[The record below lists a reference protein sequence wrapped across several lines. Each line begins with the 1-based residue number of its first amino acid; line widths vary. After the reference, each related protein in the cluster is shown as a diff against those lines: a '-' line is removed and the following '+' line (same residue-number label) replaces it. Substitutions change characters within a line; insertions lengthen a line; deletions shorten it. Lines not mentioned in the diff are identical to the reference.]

1 MDGTFK
7 IDYKEHAYSKSYLF
21 RYSIILMSIIDGAH
35 YTHTYTYPFILSLL
49 AQLLSA
55 FSSIFWVIFSVKD
68 PKQYSMQISRNYF
81 IKKIDRSDVNNCLIE
96 YLS

>member
-35 YTHTYTYPFILSLL
+35 YRHTYTYPFILSLL

-68 PKQYSMQISRNYF
+68 PKFHGTISS
-81 IKKIDRSDVNNCLIE
+81 KKLIE
-96 YLS
+96 VMLTIV

>member
-7 IDYKEHAYSKSYLF
+7 IVYKEHAYSKSYLF

-35 YTHTYTYPFILSLL
+35 YRHTYTYPFILSLL

-68 PKQYSMQISRNYF
+68 PKFHGTISS
-81 IKKIDRSDVNNCLIE
+81 KKLIE
-96 YLS
+96 VMLIIV